1 MRTAIFALASLV
13 ASAAAQ
19 SVTIAAPAPS
29 TTLSL
34 GDSFVVDVKRPVR
47 RRHRLFFP
55 VTLTS
60 TSCKQA
66 TITGSQEVSVAI
78 GLRTCLGS
86 CSGINATSNIGTSLY
101 AGPYAPTSVGGGSL
115 DVAQNF
121 TVQIPVL
128 FLVGPAL
135 LSVAHFSLIEVRICV
150 YVPCG
155 SVRGTELLAII
166 ETAGDG
172 AVP

>member
-1 MRTAIFALASLV
+1 MRTAIFALVSLV

-19 SVTIAAPAPS
+19 SVVIAAPAPS

-34 GDSFVVDVKRPVR
+34 GSSFVVDVERPAS
-47 RRHRLFFP
+47 
-55 VTLTS
+55 LTS
-60 TSCKQA
+60 
-66 TITGSQEVSVAI
+66 SQEVSVAI

-121 TVQIPVL
+121 TVQVPVL
-128 FLVGPAL
+128 FITGPAL
-135 LSVAHFSLIEVRICV
+135 LSVAHFSLIQGTQPFLEVVSETVNI
-150 YVPCG
+150 
-155 SVRGTELLAII
+155 SLL
-166 ETAGDG
+166 
-172 AVP
+172 